1 MHDAA
6 MNELIRPD
14 SPVQRIPV
22 ILLTGFLGSGKTTL
36 LRELLSA
43 PAWADTAVLVNELG
57 AVGLD
62 HRLVWGASGA
72 TLVLENGCIC
82 CSARDDL
89 VTALETL
96 FWQRLHRQIPRFAR
110 VIIETTGLADP
121 GPIIHA
127 LFSHRLVAERYQLQ
141 SVVTT
146 VDAVL
151 GDAQLGL
158 HPESLQQAAAADR
171 IFLTKTDLATAEG
184 ADALAA
190 RLCLMNPLATLTR
203 TIPGAV
209 ANEVWR
215 DMLAPSILDRRLLPH
230 LPAAPAMR
238 ALLRQR
244 LPTMPLYHERVQ
256 TTVLHFGRPSSAHAL
271 EHALRATV
279 EQFGEKILRIKGM
292 VTLEGESSAVL
303 VQVVQTM
310 IFPFERLRDKA
321 SADNFLVFIT
331 MGLATDALRLHFSG
345 MALHTPGS
353 AKI

>member
-1 MHDAA
+1 MSA
-6 MNELIRPD
+6 LIRPD

-36 LRELLSA
+36 LRELLCA
-43 PAWADTAVLVNELG
+43 PAWTDTAVLVNELG

-62 HRLVWGASGA
+62 HQLVWGASGA

-96 FWQRLHRQIPRFAR
+96 FWQRLHRQIPRFER

-141 SVVTT
+141 SIVTT

-158 HPESLQQAAAADR
+158 HPESLQQAASADR

-184 ADALAA
+184 ADALAT
-190 RLCLMNPLATLTR
+190 RLRQINPMATLSR
-203 TIPGAV
+203 TVAGAV
-209 ANEVWR
+209 KNAVWHA
-215 DMLAPSILDRRLLPH
+215 MLAEPVLHSRLLPR
-230 LPAAPAMR
+230 LPAMR
-238 ALLRQR
+238 AV
-244 LPTMPLYHERVQ
+244 LPRPLTLPLYHERIQ
-256 TTVLHFGRPSSAHAL
+256 TTVLHFDRPCTGEAL
-271 EHALRATV
+271 ERALLDTV
-279 EQFGEKILRIKGM
+279 EQFGGQILRIKGM
-292 VTLEGESSAVL
+292 VALQGESSPVL
-303 VQVVQTM
+303 VQVVQSM
-310 IFPFERLRDKA
+310 VFPFERLGDKA
-321 SADNFLVFIT
+321 GADSFLVFIT
-331 MGLATDALRLHFSG
+331 MGVAEDALRAHFSG
-345 MALHTPGS
+345 MTLHT
-353 AKI
+353 

>member
-1 MHDAA
+1 MSA
-6 MNELIRPD
+6 LIRPD

-36 LRELLSA
+36 LRELLRA

-62 HRLVWGASGA
+62 HQLVWGASGA

-96 FWQRLHRQIPRFAR
+96 FWQRLHRQIPRFER

-127 LFSHRLVAERYQLQ
+127 LFSHHLVAERYRLQ

-158 HPESLQQAAAADR
+158 HPESLQQAASADR
-171 IFLTKTDLATAEG
+171 IFLTKTDLATAE
-184 ADALAA
+184 AANTLAA
-190 RLCLMNPLATLTR
+190 RLRLINPLATLTR

-209 ANEVWR
+209 ANEVWH
-215 DMLAPSILDRRLLPH
+215 DMLMAPFVDSHLAPRLPV
-230 LPAAPAMR
+230 APVMR
-238 ALLRQR
+238 ALLSPRP
-244 LPTMPLYHERVQ
+244 PTVSLYHERVQ
-256 TTVLHFGRPSSAHAL
+256 TTVLDFCRPWSGHAL
-271 EHALRATV
+271 ERALRDTV
-279 EQFGEKILRIKGM
+279 ELFGEQILRIKGM
-292 VTLEGESSAVL
+292 VALEGESSPVL

-310 IFPFERLRDKA
+310 VFPFERQRDKV
-321 SADNFLVFIT
+321 SADSFLVFIT
-331 MGLATDALRLHFSG
+331 MGLAAQALRSHFSE
-345 MALHTPGS
+345 MALHTPGG